1 MAASWVGGAARV
13 GDVQVVA
20 VAVAILMAMDSRRR
34 TEAPDPP
41 VPVATTDPPDDHVGT
56 GSERLERILEDLRLQ
71 GGRITAS
78 RRIIAGALL
87 DSPHHVTAEELI
99 ESVQASHPEIAP
111 STVYRTLHSLAQLGV
126 VTHVHVGHGPAVYH
140 LADERHIHLVC
151 HTCGTVVEVPDDL
164 LAQIEQR
171 VRRDHGFAIDAQHVA
186 LSGRCEACTA
196 TGTASPGD

>member
-1 MAASWVGGAARV
+1 VGGGVDEVQGVAAP
-13 GDVQVVA
+13 
-20 VAVAILMAMDSRRR
+20 VAILMAMDARRR
-34 TEAPDPP
+34 TEATATP
-41 VPVATTDPPDDHVGT
+41 VPAAMTDPPDDRVGT

-99 ESVQASHPEIAP
+99 EAVQADHPEIAP

-151 HTCGTVVEVPDDL
+151 HTCGAVVEVPDDL
-164 LAQIEQR
+164 LAQIEER
-171 VRRDHGFAIDAQHVA
+171 VRRDHGFEIDAQHVA

-196 TGTASPGD
+196 AATEPSA